1 MDSYEIQDVLA
12 AYPPGEESVIEILH
26 DIQLR
31 YRHLPRETLG
41 EVAKYCGVA
50 LSRVMSVATFYKAFS
65 LQRKGDTVIKVCV
78 GTACHVK
85 GASLIVEEAER
96 VFGCRCGETTKDG
109 KYTLEEVNCVGAC
122 AMAPLVIENA
132 KYHGKF
138 KPVDMKKLHK
148 TGE

>member
-1 MDSYEIQDVLA
+1 MESYEIQDMLA
-12 AYPPGEESVIEILH
+12 AYPQREESVVEILH

-31 YRHLPRETLG
+31 YRHLPRQTLG
-41 EVAKYCGVA
+41 EVAQYCGVA
-50 LSRVMSVATFYKAFS
+50 LSQVMSVATFYKAFS

-85 GASLIVEEAER
+85 GASRIVEEAER
-96 VFGCRCGETTKDG
+96 VLGCRCGETTKDG
-109 KYTLEEVNCVGAC
+109 KYTLEEVSCVGAC
-122 AMAPLVIENA
+122 AMAPLVIENE

-138 KPVDMKKLHK
+138 KPVDMKKLLK